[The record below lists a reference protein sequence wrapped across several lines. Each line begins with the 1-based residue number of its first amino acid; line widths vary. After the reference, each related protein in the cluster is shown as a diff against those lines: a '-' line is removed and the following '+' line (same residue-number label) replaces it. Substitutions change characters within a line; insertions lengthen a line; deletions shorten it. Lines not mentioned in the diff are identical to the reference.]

1 MQPSTKR
8 LVIIGLIL
16 AGVACV
22 AVSILYFSRSANAL
36 PPFVPG
42 DEAGVSRHH
51 TKHGLAMLG
60 LAAVC
65 WAGAWMASGTG
76 RPGFSR

>member
-1 MQPSTKR
+1 VQASTNR

-16 AGVACV
+16 AGVACI
-22 AVSILYFSRSANAL
+22 AISILYFSRSADAL
-36 PPFVPG
+36 PAFVPG
-42 DEAGVSRHH
+42 HEALVTRHH

-65 WAGAWMASGTG
+65 WVGAWMASGTG
-76 RPGFSR
+76 RTGSSR